1 MQKARR
7 IPLPWLL
14 MGRRKL
20 NFSTPPCFLI
30 YYMWRL
36 RHCLLQEETLK
47 DESPPNMPIS
57 YPLYPAFFF
66 AISSF
71 FYLLFLFYSLKD
83 KKLPGNDGS
92 VYSFSSP
99 EQAAVIRSMIVLT
112 TQPNPTQHNIHCQI
126 CHSPGF
132 DLVRDSA
139 PPFFRVSADPRVGF
153 RWWAISMGWW
163 LLELGRRTPTDAFVL
178 HIYKF
183 EVF

>member
-7 IPLPWLL
+7 IPLPWLP

-66 AISSF
+66 AISPF

-99 EQAAVIRSMIVLT
+99 EQAAV
-112 TQPNPTQHNIHCQI
+112 TQPNTTFSVKSVTVLVLTWSGTPLP
-126 CHSPGF
+126 HSSGF
-132 DLVRDSA
+132 LQTPEWDSDGELS
-139 PPFFRVSADPRVGF
+139 PWVGDY
-153 RWWAISMGWW
+153 WN
-163 LLELGRRTPTDAFVL
+163 
-178 HIYKF
+178 
-183 EVF
+183 